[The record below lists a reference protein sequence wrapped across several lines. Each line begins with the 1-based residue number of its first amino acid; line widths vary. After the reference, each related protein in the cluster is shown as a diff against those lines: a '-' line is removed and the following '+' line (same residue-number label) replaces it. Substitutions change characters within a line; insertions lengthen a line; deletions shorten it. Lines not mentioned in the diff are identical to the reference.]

1 MSEPRRSGL
10 PLPAGMALAMVA
22 FAGNSLL
29 CRLALRQ
36 TGIDPFSFTTIR
48 LVSGAL
54 LLAWLMRRRAAVPVP
69 VPLRGHWPSAL
80 ALWLYA
86 GAFSLAYQG
95 LTAATGALLLF
106 GAVQVTMVGIG
117 LVRGE
122 RAGPRPL
129 AGMALALGGLLWLLL
144 PGVAAPP
151 PGSAALMA
159 VAGVAWGVYS
169 LRGRGSTD
177 ALAST
182 AVNFRLACVPA
193 LACSVLT
200 WPLRSP
206 DLPGT
211 LYALA
216 SGALASAAGYAL
228 WYSILPRLAA
238 TQAATLQLSVPVL
251 AAAGG
256 VLLLGEALTA
266 RLLLAGA
273 LVLTGVAVVTRP
285 AATPGPR

>member
-200 WPLRSP
+200 WPLRSL

-256 VLLLGEALTA
+256 VLLL
-266 RLLLAGA
+266 AGA